1 MRIIAGP
8 WFCLGLFLLGFAPIP
23 GQAFSEAAKGS
34 GRSEQRVLAVLDP
47 VDLHLMTADPDWGD
61 FMRRSFAAN
70 PSWKVLARDSMMTK
84 LQDYGVDTRVACH
97 EFQCAFDAGNILSA
111 EFVLFWSVTG
121 LDELYA
127 YTLNLVHVPTS
138 QTVWSKVGDIRK
150 RQLGSP
156 SGALEASLAQ
166 LADWLGPD
174 KVRTGRREKLGQ
186 LTVLDLSAAG
196 STPARAMAERVATH
210 LYASRNY
217 DIMGKKELDELL
229 SALGINKAAFLPS
242 DSSIYAIGGKMGIS
256 HLVYSRLLATRNGGL
271 QLRLALY
278 DIAARKLMRERLSQ
292 STQDFRKLLQF
303 EESFFSSLFRMPGSE
318 AGGAPPQPK
327 PRWTWAGAGTSLAFA
342 AVCGYFSY
350 AAAKDA
356 DREYARF
363 QTQAGSRESAEGLRA
378 KVQDKDRSSLVWGV
392 MGGIGLAGAGGFLV
406 FSF

>member
-1 MRIIAGP
+1 
-8 WFCLGLFLLGFAPIP
+8 
-23 GQAFSEAAKGS
+23 
-34 GRSEQRVLAVLDP
+34 
-47 VDLHLMTADPDWGD
+47 
-61 FMRRSFAAN
+61 
-70 PSWKVLARDSMMTK
+70 
-84 LQDYGVDTRVACH
+84 VDTRVTCH

-121 LDELYA
+121 IDELYT

-156 SGALEASLAQ
+156 SGALEASLVQ

-196 STPARAMAERVATH
+196 STPARVMAERVTTH

-229 SALGINKAAFLPS
+229 AALGIDKAAFLPS

-256 HLVYSRLLATRNGGL
+256 HLVYSRLLATRGGGL

-278 DIAARKLMRERLSQ
+278 DIAERKLVRERLSQ

-303 EESFFSSLFRMPGSE
+303 EESFFSSLFRLPGSE
-318 AGGAPPQPK
+318 DGGAPPVPR

-342 AVCGYFSY
+342 AACGYLSLTSGRE
-350 AAAKDA
+350 A
-356 DREYARF
+356 DRAYARF
-363 QTQAGSRESAEGLRA
+363 QSQAGSRESAEVLKA
-378 KVQDKDRSSLVWGV
+378 KVEEKDRGSLVWGV
-392 MGGIGLAGAGGFLV
+392 LAGAGLAGAGGFVV

>member
-1 MRIIAGP
+1 MRRFAGP
-8 WFCLGLFLLGFAPIP
+8 GIFLGLFLACLAPKP
-23 GQAFSEAAKGS
+23 CSAFSEAAKGAA
-34 GRSEQRVLAVLDP
+34 GSEQRVLAVLDP
-47 VDLHLMTADPDWGD
+47 VDLHLLHADPDWGD
-61 FMRRSFAAN
+61 FMRRGFGAN
-70 PSWKVLARDSMMTK
+70 PNWKVIPRDTMMSK
-84 LQDYGVDTRVACH
+84 LKDYGVDTRVVCH

-121 LDELYA
+121 LDDLYA

-156 SGALEASLAQ
+156 SGALEASLKQTAE
-166 LADWLGPD
+166 WLGPD
-174 KVRTGRREKLGQ
+174 KVRTGRRDKLGQ

-196 STPARAMAERVATH
+196 STPARVMAERVATH

-229 SALGINKAAFLPS
+229 SALGIDKAAFLPS

-278 DIAARKLMRERLSQ
+278 DIGSRKLVRERLSQ

-303 EESFFSSLFRMPGSE
+303 EESFFSSLFRLPDME
-318 AGGAPPQPK
+318 EGGAPK
-327 PRWTWAGAGTSLAFA
+327 EAKSRWTWIGAGTSLAFA
-342 AVCGYFSY
+342 AACGYVSY
-350 AAAKDA
+350 SASKDA
-356 DREYARF
+356 DRDYARF
-363 QTQAGSRESAEGLRA
+363 QSQAGSRESAEVLKA
-378 KVQDKDRSSLVWGV
+378 KIQDQDRSSWVWGI
-392 MGGIGLAGAGGFLV
+392 MAGAGLAGAGGFLV

>member
-186 LTVLDLSAAG
+186 WPSAWPPI
-196 STPARAMAERVATH
+196 SMRRAITTSWGR
-210 LYASRNY
+210 RNS
-217 DIMGKKELDELL
+217 M
-229 SALGINKAAFLPS
+229 SC
-242 DSSIYAIGGKMGIS
+242 
-256 HLVYSRLLATRNGGL
+256 
-271 QLRLALY
+271 
-278 DIAARKLMRERLSQ
+278 
-292 STQDFRKLLQF
+292 FR
-303 EESFFSSLFRMPGSE
+303 P
-318 AGGAPPQPK
+318 
-327 PRWTWAGAGTSLAFA
+327 WA
-342 AVCGYFSY
+342 
-350 AAAKDA
+350 
-356 DREYARF
+356 
-363 QTQAGSRESAEGLRA
+363 
-378 KVQDKDRSSLVWGV
+378 
-392 MGGIGLAGAGGFLV
+392 
-406 FSF
+406 